1 MRTRLLGYF
10 TTYRWELWLI
20 IGIPVVSIAV
30 QMLVLST
37 PLIEIFFSDLLR
49 SLSIDKVSQV
59 YVNIWALVAGTVRLL
74 LLSVFY
80 LRVRRLERELL
91 ASLWGYSI
99 AIAVIGVATA
109 IAVIVAAVAVADPE
123 ESWVVS
129 GLRAAGIQ
137 LFALL
142 PQYLAL
148 LWFARRLSRVSLTHA
163 FFLVA
168 FTSLYLVIPIQG
180 SIVSGTPWAV
190 DLFIWAPHIWIP
202 IYILA
207 PQVLWLIVGLIKV
220 WLLGSFDRRGD
231 RFRKEAIIILA
242 VTVILSDYAD
252 VGIGELLGYL
262 EGPYLTV
269 VPWLGLIIGVV
280 YFVVGF
286 AANLATLL
294 MLFGVVYLIRVRRP
308 KPPDTAPVPANNC

>member
-1 MRTRLLGYF
+1 MKTRLLGYF
-10 TTYRWELWLI
+10 TTYRWELWLL
-20 IGIPVVSIAV
+20 IGIPVVSIVV

-37 PLIEIFFSDLLR
+37 PLIEILFSNLLR

-59 YVNIWALVAGTVRLL
+59 YVNIWALVAGTIRLL

-123 ESWVVS
+123 ESWGVS
-129 GLRAAGIQ
+129 SARALGIQ

-148 LWFARRLSRVSLTHA
+148 LWFARRLSRTSLTHA

-180 SIVSGTPWAV
+180 SLVSGTPWAV
-190 DLFIWAPHIWIP
+190 DLYIWI
-202 IYILA
+202 
-207 PQVLWLIVGLIKV
+207 PQVLWLIVVLIKV
-220 WLLGSFDRRGD
+220 WLLGSFDRRGE
-231 RFRKEAIIILA
+231 RFRKEAIIILVA
-242 VTVILSDYAD
+242 VVILSEYAE

-262 EGPYLTV
+262 EGPYLTI

-294 MLFGVVYLIRVRRP
+294 ATFGVVYLIRVRRP
-308 KPPDTAPVPANNC
+308 KTPDAAPVPAGNC